1 MIEVFKISNLKE
13 NKIFVLINQKK
24 FSLIAFA
31 FAFILMAWLLD
42 PQPDMLMGGG
52 DVTDI
57 WNTITS
63 FRSKDIYPSY
73 VLYKG
78 FLSIYPYVWFYELSS
93 FLHMS
98 PWFFIKLYQCLL
110 FAYVAGVGIPFTIKN
125 ILKIKIKGYR
135 QLLLPIILFSL
146 FKSTMALTSMTVDLP
161 SWAFFI
167 LAVNA
172 ALKIADKDRKKTLL
186 LYLYAG
192 LCIGL
197 CMCLSGQYSL
207 SAITI
212 IIFIAIKT
220 ISKQSLIDKAKRGIT
235 ILSVIILAFGV
246 ISVRSYNNY
255 FEKTIVK
262 PMRDSGAWLPTGG
275 QWLELGLSRSIPK
288 YEWSIPSNR
297 GLAIIKD
304 DKKANFEQEYKIMQN
319 GGNLYTTKQLLKLI
333 AKNPVDFIVKWTNT
347 FFVSISFSNGANS
360 VTYLFI
366 SYTSLF
372 ICLYLIFKKIK
383 TWRKLFCAE
392 ALIPIAFIFSIAAII
407 VLQVELRCSL
417 SIMSFIVAVGVLSDV
432 FYVPFKKIGNIII
445 SIIKRAPILLD
456 SKNIPYYFVIYLV
469 FMLICITH
477 YGTIMEITGS
487 DPARILFTK

>member
-1 MIEVFKISNLKE
+1 MFKINKIKD
-13 NKIFVLINQKK
+13 NKIFILLNEKK
-24 FSLIAFA
+24 YSLIAFA
-31 FAFILMAWLLD
+31 FAFILMARLLD
-42 PQPDMLMGGG
+42 PQPNMLMGGG

-63 FRSKDIYPSY
+63 FRSKNIYPSY

-78 FLSIYPYVWFYELSS
+78 FLSVYPYVWFYELSNL
-93 FLHMS
+93 LHIS

-110 FAYVAGVGIPFTIKN
+110 FSYVAGVGMPFAIKK

-135 QLLLPIILFSL
+135 QLLLPFILFSL
-146 FKSTMALTSMTVDLP
+146 FKSTMALTTMTVDLP
-161 SWAFFI
+161 SCAFFI

-172 ALKIADKDRKKTLL
+172 ALKIAGKDRKKAILL

-192 LCIGL
+192 LCIGI

-212 IIFIAIKT
+212 LAYIIIKT
-220 ISKQSLIDKAKRGIT
+220 ISKQSLKDKAKRVII

-246 ISVRSYNNY
+246 ISVKSYNNH

-262 PMRDSGAWLPTGG
+262 PMRDNGAWLPTGSV
-275 QWLELGLSRSIPK
+275 WLNLGLTRFIPK
-288 YEWSIPSNR
+288 YEWAIPSNR
-297 GLAIIKD
+297 GIAIIKD
-304 DKKANFEQEYKIMQN
+304 DKKGNFEQEYKIMQN

-333 AKNPVDFIVKWTNT
+333 EKNPVDFIVKWTNT
-347 FFVSISFSNGANS
+347 FFVSISFSNGTNS
-360 VTYLFI
+360 VTHLFI

-372 ICLYLIFKKIK
+372 ICLYLIFKRIK
-383 TWRKLFCAE
+383 TWRKLFCADV
-392 ALIPIAFIFSIAAII
+392 LIPIAFIFSIAAII

-417 SIMSFIVAVGVLSDV
+417 SIMSFIVAVGVLSDI
-432 FYVPFKKIGNIII
+432 FYVPFRKIGSVII
-445 SIIKRAPILLD
+445 SIIKKTPISND
-456 SKNIPYYFVIYLV
+456 IKKIPYAFVIYLI
-469 FMLICITH
+469 FMLICFTH

-487 DPARILFTK
+487 DPVRILFTK